1 MRKDLSILIF
11 IISLTSCKNNNE
23 KVQHIKVLSEDTINL
38 YIQEYIIS
46 NIDSLI
52 EWENSDC
59 ENTWSELP
67 YADDFRWSKC
77 FSVIQKKDNEFN
89 RFRKARGFDMDLIY
103 WNPSLDDGFWN
114 TMFHSIDYWILDN
127 TIVRGDLNSDK
138 IEDYAIKVLKKP
150 KGNALGMWITDWY
163 FLISSNSSYTIKKNN
178 LFNGTYLEPNY
189 DVTQIKE
196 DTIIGNYQHYNT
208 FKLPFDS
215 QSIID
220 TSNLLVYKYSINEFS
235 FTEQDFYIIP
245 FLTTSKKQKAKEI
258 QFILNEKNLN
268 AGYLWLPDFYSLSDK
283 KQYVAFVGPFSNE
296 EMCKSRLVELKKDAI
311 FKDSYGILVSEY
323 NERKEI
329 RIN

>member
-1 MRKDLSILIF
+1 M
-11 IISLTSCKNNNE
+11 NNNE
-23 KVQHIKVLSEDTINL
+23 KIQHIKVLSEDTINL

-59 ENTWSELP
+59 ENTWSDLP

-77 FSVIQKKDNEFN
+77 FSVIQKKDNAFN
-89 RFRKARGFDMDLIY
+89 RFRVEGGFLGANIELIY
-103 WNPSLDDGFWN
+103 WNPYLDDEYWN

-127 TIVRGDLNSDK
+127 TIVKGDINSDN

-150 KGNALGMWITDWY
+150 QGNALGLWITDWY
-163 FLISSNSSYTIKKNN
+163 FLISSDSSYTIKKIN
-178 LFNGTYLEPNY
+178 LFNGTFREPNY
-189 DVTQIKE
+189 DVSQIKA
-196 DTIIGNYQHYNT
+196 DTIIGYYQHYNT

-215 QSIID
+215 NSIID

-245 FLTTSKKQKAKEI
+245 FSTMSKKQKAKEI
-258 QFILNEKNLN
+258 QFILTEKKFT

-296 EMCKSRLVELKKDAI
+296 EMCKSRLVELKKDPI
-311 FKDSYGILVSEY
+311 FKDSYGILVSKY

-329 RIN
+329 RIK